1 VRRVREMDAIMRSP
15 DLVKR
20 LHELG
25 FYTDGAGTPSSTAAF
40 VRGQREE
47 WATIVREI
55 GLTAE

>member
-1 VRRVREMDAIMRSP
+1 MPRYESKLSGWA
-15 DLVKR
+15 LVKR